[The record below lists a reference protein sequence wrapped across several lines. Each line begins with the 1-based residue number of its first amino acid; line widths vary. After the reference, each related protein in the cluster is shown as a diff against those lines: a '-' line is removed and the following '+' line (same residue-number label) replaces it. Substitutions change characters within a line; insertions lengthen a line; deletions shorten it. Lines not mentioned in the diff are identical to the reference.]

1 MNMALQEIRET
12 IEIPETVLDVNG
24 FAIVQK
30 KVNLKPNQLHNVF
43 QMDIFQDAIPSTDD
57 APEMLIEWFISPY
70 PIIYSN
76 MNVSP
81 AFVNRGASAGSDTVL
96 FKATCSNYNPQNFF
110 DIQQFPNQSIG
121 AQASFTFYTPTV
133 YITGF
138 VHGIADA
145 VVRNLAFSFYIASI
159 TKKASLVTYGL
170 GIIRERS
177 VAQGMNLVQQ
187 GRTIPPAANVGQVF
201 PMWKYGGIRPERMLK
216 GNNIS
221 NFFLNQESDQS
232 ETMLSTTVIRNYV
245 AGARK
250 MAGFDQ
256 AFGTET
262 PTGDPIPEWI
272 RFGLNRGLVSGPIR
286 SQFPPRKLYDNGN
299 TVML

>member
-1 MNMALQEIRET
+1 MALQEIRET
-12 IEIPETVLDVNG
+12 IEIPELVLDQNG
-24 FAIVQK
+24 FGIVQK
-30 KVNLKPNQLHNVF
+30 KINLKPNQLHNVF

-81 AFVNRGASAGSDTVL
+81 AFVNRGAMAGSDTVL
-96 FKATCSNYNPQNFF
+96 FKATCSNYNPQTFF

-121 AQASFTFYTPTV
+121 AQASFQFYTPTV

-145 VVRNLAFSFYIASI
+145 LVRNIAFSFYIASL
-159 TKKASLVTYGL
+159 TKKAGLVTYGL
-170 GIIRERS
+170 GMIRERS

-216 GNNIS
+216 GDGLR
-221 NFFLNQESDQS
+221 NFFLNQASDQS
-232 ETMLSTTVIRNYV
+232 EAMLSTANIRSFV
-245 AGARK
+245 AGARN
-250 MAGFDQ
+250 MAGFDE
-256 AFGTET
+256 AFGIDDAVK
-262 PTGDPIPEWI
+262 GPIPEWI
-272 RFGLNRGLVSGPIR
+272 RMGLNRGLVSGPIR

-299 TVML
+299 TQML